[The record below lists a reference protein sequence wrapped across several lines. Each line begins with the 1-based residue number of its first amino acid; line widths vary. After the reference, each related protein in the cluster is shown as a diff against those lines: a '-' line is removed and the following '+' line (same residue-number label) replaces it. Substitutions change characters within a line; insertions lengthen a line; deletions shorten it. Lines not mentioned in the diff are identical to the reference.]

1 MNEDVLKKKILIVD
15 DQEINRDMLEGI
27 LFKEYELV
35 LATNGLEALEALGK
49 NGNGFDLMLLDLKM
63 PDMDGFEVLQ
73 HINDNGIIEVVPVIV
88 ISAEDDHE
96 TENICLHLK
105 VTDFIRKP
113 FDNLTVKRRVENV
126 IKLYTIQHDL
136 EKQVYEKTKEIQ
148 AQNAKLAEQASCLK
162 RTNERIIEL
171 LGTVVEY
178 RNLESGKHIQRVKGF
193 TRILAEQLAGNYPE
207 YGLTQKQIN
216 IIVAAS
222 ALHDV
227 GKIAISDSIL
237 LKPGRLTKEEFEVMK
252 THTTEG
258 SAIIE
263 HIKGIGTNEYE
274 KVSYEIARYHHERF
288 DGRGYPDG
296 LVGDEIP
303 ISAQIV
309 AIADVYDALV
319 SKRCYKDAY
328 GKGQAFKMIMA
339 GECGVFS
346 EKILTCFTK
355 AKEAFEAL
363 ADEYAE

>member
-1 MNEDVLKKKILIVD
+1 MSEKVLIVD
-15 DQEINRDMLEGI
+15 DQEINRDMLAGI
-27 LFKEYELV
+27 LYKSYELM
-35 LATNGLEALEALGK
+35 LASNGLEALEALGED
-49 NGNGFDLMLLDLKM
+49 GNGISIVLLDLKM
-63 PDMDGFEVLQ
+63 PEMNGFQFLEQV
-73 HINDNGIIEVVPVIV
+73 NANGLIKKIPVIV
-88 ISAEDDHE
+88 ISSEDDNE
-96 TENICLHLK
+96 TENECLQLN

-113 FDNLTVKRRVENV
+113 FDNLTVRRRVEN
-126 IKLYTIQHDL
+126 IINLFNAQHNL
-136 EKQVYEKTKEIQ
+136 QKQVDEKTKEIQ
-148 AQNAKLAEQASCLK
+148 AQNERLAEQAACLK

-178 RNLESGKHIQRVKGF
+178 RNLESGQHIKRVKGF
-193 TRILAEQLAGNYPE
+193 TKLLAEQVAAHYPE
-207 YGLTQKQIN
+207 YGLTPKQID

-237 LKPGRLTKEEFEVMK
+237 LKPGRLTKDEFELMK

-263 HIKGIGTNEYE
+263 HIKGIGTDEYE
-274 KVSYEIARYHHERF
+274 KVSYDIARYHHERF

-303 ISAQIV
+303 IAAQIV
-309 AIADVYDALV
+309 AVADVYDALV

-328 GKGQAFKMIMA
+328 GKGEAFKMIMA

-346 EKILTCFTK
+346 EKILTCFAK
-355 AKEAFEAL
+355 AKEDFEAL
-363 ADEYAE
+363 ADQYAE